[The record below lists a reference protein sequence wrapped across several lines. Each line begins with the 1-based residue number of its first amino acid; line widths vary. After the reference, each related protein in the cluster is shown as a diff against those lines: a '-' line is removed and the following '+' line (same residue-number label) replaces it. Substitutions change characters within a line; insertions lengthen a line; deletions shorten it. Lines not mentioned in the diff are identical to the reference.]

1 MQCVNKNLR
10 EYQTLKKQSGLPDF
24 VLSAYVGDFLDKYNR
39 FPYLDELP
47 NSNSSKAI
55 SEELS
60 LNKDNVTKTENILQ
74 ATNTNNVDEAVQVLN
89 DKYRDKEIEV
99 LEIGKTSKVYI
110 TERPTTNPKIQIQ
123 DSIQTELNIIK
134 QKAIANGTFMKAP
147 NGKPTNLT
155 ERQWLQVRTKNFKKW
170 FGDWENNPQNA
181 SKVVDVN
188 GEPLVVYHNG
198 VSDIRTFKG
207 DSFGLSY
214 FGDSLTSATYGG
226 GETSVFLNIKN
237 PEIIEGKGEEIGDI
251 TEKKYKSKRISP
263 PKNKDGVI
271 YKNVKD
277 VGEGI
282 YDWDYEDVDLFW
294 KQYEEQGY
302 GTVYS
307 VQNPNQIKSA
317 TDNNGEFSTENDDI
331 TDNEVNSFHYFN
343 EVLDKLQ
350 TLYGINI
357 IPITNAELN
366 SAQWKDIIG
375 VDGVKAFVYNGD
387 IYLNTDIATVDS
399 PVHEFLHLLLGGIKY
414 SNRGLYEQLINSS
427 EQFETYQE
435 ISENYPNRTR
445 GDVNEEVF
453 VTEIAKY
460 LTGQTSALDN
470 LEGAI
475 KYEIFYNINR
485 TLDSMLMGDI
495 SVKSVKNPYDLTLK
509 TLAKIV
515 NSQSMVNNFR
525 GSMNDAT
532 LNRIMANTKSE
543 LMKNGDL
550 REDCK

>member
-60 LNKDNVTKTENILQ
+60 LNKDSVTKTENILQ
-74 ATNTNNVDEAVQVLN
+74 ATNTNHVDEAVQVLN
-89 DKYRDKEIEV
+89 NKYRDKEIEV
-99 LEIGKTSKVYI
+99 LEIGNTSKVYI
-110 TERPTTNPKIQIQ
+110 TERPTINPK
-123 DSIQTELNIIK
+123 NINDPVDIK
-134 QKAIANGTFMKAP
+134 
-147 NGKPTNLT
+147 
-155 ERQWLQVRTKNFKKW
+155 
-170 FGDWENNPQNA
+170 
-181 SKVVDVN
+181 
-188 GEPLVVYHNG
+188 
-198 VSDIRTFKG
+198 
-207 DSFGLSY
+207 
-214 FGDSLTSATYGG
+214 
-226 GETSVFLNIKN
+226 
-237 PEIIEGKGEEIGDI
+237 
-251 TEKKYKSKRISP
+251 
-263 PKNKDGVI
+263 
-271 YKNVKD
+271 
-277 VGEGI
+277 
-282 YDWDYEDVDLFW
+282 
-294 KQYEEQGY
+294 
-302 GTVYS
+302 
-307 VQNPNQIKSA
+307 
-317 TDNNGEFSTENDDI
+317 
-331 TDNEVNSFHYFN
+331 EVNSFHYFN
-343 EVLDKLQ
+343 DIIDKLE
-350 TLYGINI
+350 TLYGINV

-460 LTGQTSALDN
+460 LTGQTNAIDN
-470 LEGAI
+470 LEGAV

-509 TLAKIV
+509 TLAQIV